1 MTAVSDETPRTES
14 AQNARRDLFGDN
26 RDRGSVDER
35 AAHSAVKSNDGKDY
49 DYMRH
54 LNPVDLVRT
63 LSTDATALLVD
74 EITLAKKEGLQA
86 VSDVKKSI
94 IAVIVAGITLFAG
107 TLFLMQ
113 SATYGLALTM
123 PFWMSSLIVG
133 GVVTLVGLILV
144 FWAKS
149 LASPKNLKPDATAE
163 TLRKDKNMLA
173 DHVN

>member
-1 MTAVSDETPRTES
+1 MTAVSDDTSTTES
-14 AQNARRDLFGDN
+14 TRAARRDLFGED
-26 RDRGSVDER
+26 RDRRATDEQ
-35 AAHSAVKSNDGKDY
+35 AASDGTERKDY

-63 LSTDATALLVD
+63 LSSDATALLVD

-86 VSDVKKSI
+86 ISDVKKSI

-113 SATYGLALTM
+113 SATYGLAETM

-133 GVVTLVGLILV
+133 GAVTLLGLILV

-149 LASPKNLKPDATAE
+149 LSSAKNLKPSNTAD
-163 TLRKDKNMLA
+163 TLKKDKNMLA
-173 DHVN
+173 DHVS